1 MMFLPSK
8 PLVPHLKCNYFRL
21 FAITLSLALCS
32 GVGIA
37 KPKGEKTLKVSL
49 PEELLNAG
57 GKAVSGETLSGKYVG
72 RYFSASW
79 CPPCRTFTPKLVEFH
94 KANKDK
100 FEVLL
105 VSADNSEKAQAN
117 YMKKSMMPWL
127 AVKHQSIAANLL
139 VKKMGVSGI
148 PFLVIL
154 APDGSVVTKDGRGD
168 VDSMGDKALLKWKS
182 AQGEKH
188 GRK

>member
-1 MMFLPSK
+1 MKLK
-8 PLVPHLKCNYFRL
+8 YPLFSLVV
-21 FAITLSLALCS
+21 ITVTLALMD
-32 GVGIA
+32 GVSTA
-37 KPKGEKTLKVSL
+37 KPKGEKTSKVSL
-49 PEELLNAG
+49 PEDLLNAA
-57 GKAVSGETLSGKYVG
+57 GKVVSSETLSGKYVG
-72 RYFSASW
+72 LYFSASW

-117 YMKKSMMPWL
+117 YMKTYLMPWL

-154 APDGSVVTKDGRGD
+154 DPDGSVVTKDGRGD
-168 VDSMGDKALLKWKS
+168 VDSMGSKAFLKWKS
-182 AQGEKH
+182 AKDE
-188 GRK
+188 

>member
-1 MMFLPSK
+1 MK
-8 PLVPHLKCNYFRL
+8 LKCPL
-21 FAITLSLALCS
+21 FSLVALTVTLALLYGLS
-32 GVGIA
+32 TA
-37 KPKGEKTLKVSL
+37 KPKGEKTSKVSL
-49 PEELLNAG
+49 PEELLNAA
-57 GKAVSGETLSGKYVG
+57 GKVVSAETLSGKYVG
-72 RYFSASW
+72 LYFSASW
-79 CPPCRTFTPKLVEFH
+79 CPPCRTFTPKLVDFH
-94 KANKDK
+94 KANKEK

-105 VSADNSEKAQAN
+105 VSGDNSEKAQAN
-117 YMKKSMMPWL
+117 YMKKYMMPWL

-168 VDSMGDKALLKWKS
+168 VDSMGSKALLKWTS
-182 AQGEKH
+182 AQDEKL

>member
-1 MMFLPSK
+1 MN
-8 PLVPHLKCNYFRL
+8 LKCRYL
-21 FAITLSLALCS
+21 SIIAITVSLALLP
-32 GVGIA
+32 GVSTA
-37 KPKGEKTLKVSL
+37 KPKGEKTSKVSL
-49 PEELLNAG
+49 PEDLLNAA
-57 GKAVSGETLSGKYVG
+57 GKVVSAETLSGKYVG
-72 RYFSASW
+72 LYFSASW

-117 YMKKSMMPWL
+117 YMKKYMMPWL
-127 AVKHQSIAANLL
+127 AVKHQSLAANLL

-154 APDGSVVTKDGRGD
+154 DPDGSVVTNDGRGD
-168 VDSMGDKALLKWKS
+168 VDSMGSKAFLKWKS
-182 AQGEKH
+182 TQGE
-188 GRK
+188 

>member
-1 MMFLPSK
+1 MKLK
-8 PLVPHLKCNYFRL
+8 YPLFSLVV
-21 FAITLSLALCS
+21 ITVTLALMD
-32 GVGIA
+32 GVSTA
-37 KPKGEKTLKVSL
+37 KPKGEKTSKVSL
-49 PEELLNAG
+49 PEDLLNAA
-57 GKAVSGETLSGKYVG
+57 GKVVSSETLSGKYVG
-72 RYFSASW
+72 LYFSASW

-117 YMKKSMMPWL
+117 YMKTYMMPWL

-154 APDGSVVTKDGRGD
+154 DPDGSVVTKDGRGD
-168 VDSMGDKALLKWKS
+168 VDSMGSKAFLKWKS
-182 AQGEKH
+182 AKDE
-188 GRK
+188 

>member
-1 MMFLPSK
+1 MKLKYPFFS
-8 PLVPHLKCNYFRL
+8 LVV
-21 FAITLSLALCS
+21 ITVTLALMD
-32 GVGIA
+32 GVSTA
-37 KPKGEKTLKVSL
+37 KPKGEKTSKVSL
-49 PEELLNAG
+49 PEDLLNAA
-57 GKAVSGETLSGKYVG
+57 GKVVSSETLSGKYVG
-72 RYFSASW
+72 LYFSASW

-105 VSADNSEKAQAN
+105 VSADNSEKAKAN
-117 YMKKSMMPWL
+117 YMKTYMMPWL

-154 APDGSVVTKDGRGD
+154 DPDGSVVTKDGRGD
-168 VDSMGDKALLKWKS
+168 VDSMGSKAFLKWKS
-182 AQGEKH
+182 AKDE
-188 GRK
+188 

>member
-1 MMFLPSK
+1 MK
-8 PLVPHLKCNYFRL
+8 LKCPSL
-21 FAITLSLALCS
+21 SLIAITFSLALLS
-32 GVGIA
+32 GVSTA
-37 KPKGEKTLKVSL
+37 KPEKASKVSL
-49 PEELLNAG
+49 PDELLDAM
-57 GKAVSGETLSGKYVG
+57 GKAVSGETLSGKYIG
-72 RYFSASW
+72 LYFSASW

-94 KANKDK
+94 NANKAK

-117 YMKKSMMPWL
+117 YMKKYMMPWL

-168 VDSMGDKALLKWKS
+168 LDSMGDKAFLKWKS
-182 AQGEKH
+182 TQGEKR

>member
-1 MMFLPSK
+1 MK
-8 PLVPHLKCNYFRL
+8 LKCPSL
-21 FAITLSLALCS
+21 SLIAITVSLALLS
-32 GVGIA
+32 VASTA
-37 KPKGEKTLKVSL
+37 KAEKASKVSL
-49 PEELLNAG
+49 PDELLDAM
-57 GKAVSGETLSGKYVG
+57 GKAVSGETLSGKYIG
-72 RYFSASW
+72 LYFSASW

-94 KANKDK
+94 NANKAK

-117 YMKKSMMPWL
+117 YMKKYMMPWL

-168 VDSMGDKALLKWKS
+168 IDSMGGKAFLKWKS
-182 AQGEKH
+182 TQGEKR

>member
-1 MMFLPSK
+1 MK
-8 PLVPHLKCNYFRL
+8 QKCPHFSLI
-21 FAITLSLALCS
+21 AITVSLALLY
-32 GVGIA
+32 GVSTA
-37 KPKGEKTLKVSL
+37 KPKGEKTSKVSL
-49 PEELLNAG
+49 PEELLNAD
-57 GKAVSGETLSGKYVG
+57 GKVVSGETLSGKYVG
-72 RYFSASW
+72 LYFSASW

-117 YMKKSMMPWL
+117 YMKKYMMPWL

-139 VKKMGVSGI
+139 VKKMGVSSI

-168 VDSMGDKALLKWKS
+168 LDSMGDKAFLKWKS
-182 AQGEKH
+182 TQGEKR

>member
-1 MMFLPSK
+1 MK
-8 PLVPHLKCNYFRL
+8 LKCPSL
-21 FAITLSLALCS
+21 SLIAITVSLALLS
-32 GVGIA
+32 GVSTA
-37 KPKGEKTLKVSL
+37 KPKGEKASKVSL
-49 PEELLNAG
+49 PEELLNAA
-57 GKAVSGETLSGKYVG
+57 GKVVSGETLSGKYVG
-72 RYFSASW
+72 LYFSASW

-117 YMKKSMMPWL
+117 YMKKYMMPWL

-148 PFLVIL
+148 PYLVVL

-168 VDSMGDKALLKWKS
+168 VDSMGDKAFLKWKS
-182 AQGEKH
+182 IQGEKLS
-188 GRK
+188 RK

>member
-1 MMFLPSK
+1 MK
-8 PLVPHLKCNYFRL
+8 LKCPSL
-21 FAITLSLALCS
+21 SLIAITFSLALLS
-32 GVGIA
+32 GVSTA
-37 KPKGEKTLKVSL
+37 KPKGEKGSKVSL
-49 PEELLNAG
+49 PKELLDAT
-57 GKAVSGETLSGKYVG
+57 GKVVSGETLSGKYVG
-72 RYFSASW
+72 IYFSASW
-79 CPPCRTFTPKLVEFH
+79 CPPCRTFTPKLVDFH
-94 KANKDK
+94 KANKEK

-117 YMKKSMMPWL
+117 YMKKYMMPWL

-154 APDGSVVTKDGRGD
+154 DPDGSVVTKDGRGD
-168 VDSMGDKALLKWKS
+168 LDSMGDKAFLKWKS
-182 AQGEKH
+182 TQGEKR

>member
-1 MMFLPSK
+1 MPMN
-8 PLVPHLKCNYFRL
+8 LKCRYL
-21 FAITLSLALCS
+21 SIIAITVSLALLS
-32 GVGIA
+32 GVSTA
-37 KPKGEKTLKVSL
+37 KPKGEKASKVSL
-49 PEELLNAG
+49 PDELLDAT
-57 GKAVSGETLSGKYVG
+57 GKAVSGDTLSGKYVG
-72 RYFSASW
+72 LYFSASW

-117 YMKKSMMPWL
+117 YMKKYMMPWL
-127 AVKHQSIAANLL
+127 AIKHQSTAANLL

-168 VDSMGDKALLKWKS
+168 VDSMGDKAFLKWKS
-182 AQGEKH
+182 TQGEKR

>member
-1 MMFLPSK
+1 MK
-8 PLVPHLKCNYFRL
+8 LKCRFLCL
-21 FAITLSLALCS
+21 FTITVSLALS
-32 GVGIA
+32 SWESTA
-37 KPKGEKTLKVSL
+37 KPNGEKVSKVSL
-49 PEELLNAG
+49 PDELLDAT

-72 RYFSASW
+72 LYFSASW

-94 KANKDK
+94 NANKAK

-117 YMKKSMMPWL
+117 YMKKYMMPWL

-139 VKKMGVSGI
+139 VKKMGVRGI

-154 APDGSVVTKDGRGD
+154 SPDGSV
-168 VDSMGDKALLKWKS
+168 
-182 AQGEKH
+182 
-188 GRK
+188 

>member
-1 MMFLPSK
+1 MK
-8 PLVPHLKCNYFRL
+8 QKCPHFSLI
-21 FAITLSLALCS
+21 AITVSLALLY
-32 GVGIA
+32 GVSTA
-37 KPKGEKTLKVSL
+37 KPKGEKTSKVSL
-49 PEELLNAG
+49 PEELLNAD
-57 GKAVSGETLSGKYVG
+57 GKVVSGETLSGKYVG
-72 RYFSASW
+72 LYFSASW

-117 YMKKSMMPWL
+117 YMKKYMMPWL

-154 APDGSVVTKDGRGD
+154 DPDGSVVTKDGRGD
-168 VDSMGDKALLKWKS
+168 LDSMGDKAFLKWKS
-182 AQGEKH
+182 TQGEKR

>member
-1 MMFLPSK
+1 MK
-8 PLVPHLKCNYFRL
+8 LKCRFLCL
-21 FAITLSLALCS
+21 FTITVSLALS
-32 GVGIA
+32 SWESTA
-37 KPKGEKTLKVSL
+37 KPKGEKASKVSL
-49 PEELLNAG
+49 PDELLDAA

-72 RYFSASW
+72 LYFSASW

-94 KANKDK
+94 KANRDK

-117 YMKKSMMPWL
+117 YMKKYMMPWL

-148 PFLVIL
+148 PYLVVL

-168 VDSMGDKALLKWKS
+168 VDSMGDKAFLKWKS
-182 AQGEKH
+182 IQGEKLS
-188 GRK
+188 RK

>member
-1 MMFLPSK
+1 MPMN
-8 PLVPHLKCNYFRL
+8 LKCRYL
-21 FAITLSLALCS
+21 SIIAITVSLALLS
-32 GVGIA
+32 GVSTA
-37 KPKGEKTLKVSL
+37 KPKGEKASKVSL
-49 PEELLNAG
+49 PDELLDAA
-57 GKAVSGETLSGKYVG
+57 GKAVSGDTLSGKYVG
-72 RYFSASW
+72 LYFSASW

-94 KANKDK
+94 KANKEK

-117 YMKKSMMPWL
+117 YMKKYMMPWL
-127 AVKHQSIAANLL
+127 AVKHQSTAANLL

-148 PFLVIL
+148 PYLVVL

-168 VDSMGDKALLKWKS
+168 VDSMGDKAFLKWKS
-182 AQGEKH
+182 AQGEKR

>member
-1 MMFLPSK
+1 MPMK
-8 PLVPHLKCNYFRL
+8 LKCRFLCL
-21 FAITLSLALCS
+21 FTITVSLALS
-32 GVGIA
+32 SWESTA
-37 KPKGEKTLKVSL
+37 KPNGEKVSKVSL
-49 PEELLNAG
+49 PDELLDAT

-72 RYFSASW
+72 LYFSASW

-94 KANKDK
+94 KANRDK

-117 YMKKSMMPWL
+117 YMKKYMMPWL

-148 PFLVIL
+148 PYLVVL

-168 VDSMGDKALLKWKS
+168 VDSMGDKAFLKWKS
-182 AQGEKH
+182 IQGEKLS
-188 GRK
+188 RK

>member
-1 MMFLPSK
+1 MKLKYPFFS
-8 PLVPHLKCNYFRL
+8 LVV
-21 FAITLSLALCS
+21 ITVTLALMD
-32 GVGIA
+32 GVSTA
-37 KPKGEKTLKVSL
+37 KPKGEKTSKVSL
-49 PEELLNAG
+49 PEDLLNAA
-57 GKAVSGETLSGKYVG
+57 GKVVSSETLSGKYVG
-72 RYFSASW
+72 LYFSASW

-117 YMKKSMMPWL
+117 YMKTYMMPWL

-154 APDGSVVTKDGRGD
+154 DPDGSVVTKDGRGD
-168 VDSMGDKALLKWKS
+168 VDSMGSKAFLKWKS
-182 AQGEKH
+182 AKDE
-188 GRK
+188 

>member
-1 MMFLPSK
+1 MK
-8 PLVPHLKCNYFRL
+8 LKCRFLCL
-21 FAITLSLALCS
+21 FTLTVSLALS
-32 GVGIA
+32 SWESTA
-37 KPKGEKTLKVSL
+37 KPKGEKASKVSL
-49 PEELLNAG
+49 PDELLDAT

-72 RYFSASW
+72 LYFSASW

-117 YMKKSMMPWL
+117 YMKKYMMPWL

-148 PFLVIL
+148 PYLVVL

-168 VDSMGDKALLKWKS
+168 VDSMGDKAFLKWKS
-182 AQGEKH
+182 IQGEKLS
-188 GRK
+188 RK

>member
-1 MMFLPSK
+1 MK
-8 PLVPHLKCNYFRL
+8 LKCRFLCL
-21 FAITLSLALCS
+21 FTITVSLALS
-32 GVGIA
+32 SWESTA
-37 KPKGEKTLKVSL
+37 KPKGEKASKVSL
-49 PEELLNAG
+49 PEELLNAA
-57 GKAVSGETLSGKYVG
+57 GKVVSGETLSGKYVG
-72 RYFSASW
+72 LYFSASW
-79 CPPCRTFTPKLVEFH
+79 CPPCRTFTPRLVEFH

-117 YMKKSMMPWL
+117 YMKKYMMPWL
-127 AVKHQSIAANLL
+127 AVKHQSIAANSL

-168 VDSMGDKALLKWKS
+168 VDIMGSKAFLKWKS
-182 AQGEKH
+182 AQGEKR

>member
-1 MMFLPSK
+1 MLMKLICRFL
-8 PLVPHLKCNYFRL
+8 CL
-21 FAITLSLALCS
+21 FTITVSLALS
-32 GVGIA
+32 SWESTA
-37 KPKGEKTLKVSL
+37 KPKGEASKVSL
-49 PEELLNAG
+49 PDELLDAT
-57 GKAVSGETLSGKYVG
+57 GKVVSGETLCGKYVG
-72 RYFSASW
+72 LYFSASW

-94 KANKDK
+94 KANKGK

-117 YMKKSMMPWL
+117 YMKKYMMPWL

-148 PFLVIL
+148 PYLVVL

-168 VDSMGDKALLKWKS
+168 LDSLGDKAFLKWKRT
-182 AQGEKH
+182 QGEKLS
-188 GRK
+188 RK

>member
-1 MMFLPSK
+1 MK
-8 PLVPHLKCNYFRL
+8 LKCPSL
-21 FAITLSLALCS
+21 SLIAITVSLALLS
-32 GVGIA
+32 GASTA
-37 KPKGEKTLKVSL
+37 KSKVEKALKVSL

-72 RYFSASW
+72 LYFSASW
-79 CPPCRTFTPKLVEFH
+79 CLPCRTFTPKLVEFRN
-94 KANKDK
+94 ANKDR

-105 VSADNSEKAQAN
+105 VGADNSAKAQAN
-117 YMKKSMMPWL
+117 YMKKYMMPWL

-168 VDSMGDKALLKWKS
+168 VDSMGDKAFLKWKNS
-182 AQGEKH
+182 RGEK
-188 GRK
+188 GGP